1 MSDNIGTG
9 WAFPVAV
16 EYSGAASITS
26 GTGPFNFTAF
36 PVSGTLY
43 ITVNGGTQQTV
54 TITGGLAYS
63 AASIRSLFMSGLY
76 DVVVTVESGVI
87 TITSEDDNP
96 VTSSITIDA
105 LADLSAANR
114 RDAAKALGFAKGTT
128 RGFGTGRI
136 AYTRNPDPDLV
147 TQTETEAELGQALV
161 VLGLTNIGELPI
173 LRSYGGD
180 LRDQLFKGMSYQ
192 DLNMIKYKLTNAI
205 KKWEKRLYVRLLQ
218 LTSQGT
224 TAYLR
229 ASFQVK
235 DTQEEG
241 SATFPVEDSL

>member
-1 MSDNIGTG
+1 M
-9 WAFPVAV
+9 
-16 EYSGAASITS
+16 
-26 GTGPFNFTAF
+26 
-36 PVSGTLY
+36 
-43 ITVNGGTQQTV
+43 
-54 TITGGLAYS
+54 
-63 AASIRSLFMSGLY
+63 
-76 DVVVTVESGVI
+76 
-87 TITSEDDNP
+87 
-96 VTSSITIDA
+96 
-105 LADLSAANR
+105 
-114 RDAAKALGFAKGTT
+114 
-128 RGFGTGRI
+128 
-136 AYTRNPDPDLV
+136 